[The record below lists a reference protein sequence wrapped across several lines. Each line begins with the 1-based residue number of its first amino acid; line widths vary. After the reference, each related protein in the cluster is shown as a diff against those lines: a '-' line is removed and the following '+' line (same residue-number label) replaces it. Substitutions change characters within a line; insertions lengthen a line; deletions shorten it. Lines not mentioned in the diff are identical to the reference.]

1 MTRVQRRRIRGHPA
15 RVLAVAASAVFVGAC
30 GGDAPG
36 ADVAGDPVDD
46 ADAAG
51 ASADAAAAP
60 VAHNTLTEAEI
71 AAGWTLLFDGES
83 TDGWRRYGADDFPE
97 GGWRVIDGELVGQSS
112 DGDMDGGDIV
122 TRAEFTDFE
131 LVFDFKVG
139 PEGNSGVFY
148 RVREVDGK
156 GLWQVAPEYQVL
168 DDPAYI
174 AMGTMDMNTHLTG
187 DNYDLHATESKT
199 MNPTGEWNTGRIVVE
214 GTRVEHWLNGQPTVS
229 YELYSDDWEARVAAS
244 KFGVEEA
251 YARAP
256 SGSIGLQDHGTPVWY
271 RNIKIRPLGDG

>member
-1 MTRVQRRRIRGHPA
+1 MTRASRCPRNRGGIDTA
-15 RVLAVAASAVFVGAC
+15 LALTASALLVAC
-30 GGDAPG
+30 GGEDAPG
-36 ADVAGDPVDD
+36 ADST
-46 ADAAG
+46 ADAMNDAPA
-51 ASADAAAAP
+51 ASTSPDAAP
-60 VAHNTLTEAEI
+60 AHNALTDPEI
-71 AAGWTLLFDGES
+71 ADGWMLLFDGE
-83 TDGWRRYGADDFPE
+83 TTEGWRRYGAEDFPE
-97 GGWRVIDGELVGQSS
+97 GGWQVIDGELVGQSS

-131 LVFDFKVG
+131 IVFDFKVG

-148 RVREVDGK
+148 RVRETEGK

-187 DNYDLHATESKT
+187 DNYDLHATASKT

-214 GTRVEHWLNGQPTVS
+214 GNRVEHWLNGEMTVA

-256 SGSIGLQDHGTPVWY
+256 SGAIGLQDHGTPVWY